1 MTKEAMEI
9 VILISGRGSN
19 MQAIVEAANQ
29 NIIPVKIGAVIS
41 NNPDAAGLRY
51 AREQGIRTCALD
63 HRQFDSRDAFD
74 LELMKTIDQYHPDLV
89 VLAGFMRILG
99 KQFVDHYAG
108 RLMNIHPAL
117 LPAFPGLNT
126 HERAIAAGVGRH
138 GATVHFVTHDVDVGP
153 IIIQATVAIKTG
165 DTPDELAA
173 RVLEEEHRIYPQ
185 AIGWFAENR
194 LSIVDGK
201 VLVDGSERP
210 EQGLQH

>member
-1 MTKEAMEI
+1 MTKEVMEI

-29 NIIPVKIGAVIS
+29 DTIPVKVSAVIS
-41 NNPDAAGLRY
+41 NDPNAAGLEY
-51 AREQGIRTCALD
+51 AREKGIKTYALD

-74 LELMKTIDQYHPDLV
+74 LELMNTIDQCKPDLV

-99 KQFVDHYAG
+99 KEFVNHYAG

-126 HERAIAAGVGRH
+126 HERAIEAGVSQH

-153 IIIQATVAIKTG
+153 IIIQAAVAIENK
-165 DTPDELAA
+165 DTPEQLAA
-173 RVLEEEHRIYPQ
+173 RVLKEEHRIYPQ

-201 VLVDGSERP
+201 VLIDGSERA
-210 EQGLQH
+210 EQGLQR

>member
-1 MTKEAMEI
+1 MTKEVMEI

-29 NIIPVKIGAVIS
+29 DTIPVKVSAVIS
-41 NNPDAAGLRY
+41 NDPNAAGLEY
-51 AREQGIRTCALD
+51 AREKGIKTYALD

-74 LELMKTIDQYHPDLV
+74 LELMNTIDQCKPDLV

-99 KQFVDHYAG
+99 KEFVNHYAG

-126 HERAIAAGVGRH
+126 HERAIEAGVSQH

-153 IIIQATVAIKTG
+153 IIIQAAVAIENK
-165 DTPDELAA
+165 DTPEQLAA
-173 RVLEEEHRIYPQ
+173 RVLKEEHRIYPQ

-201 VLVDGSERP
+201 VLVDGSERA
-210 EQGLQH
+210 EQGLQR